1 MISLGA
7 RLVNAAVRLM
17 TLRARRR
24 HMSLSRSVK
33 FKEKPYSP
41 PRGYAYSVRKF
52 NGTDVE
58 VLTPPRASEDCI
70 IVQFHGGGHT
80 QPMNSLYRKVA
91 ERYAALSGCAVY
103 SIDYHTGENLVFP
116 SVHEECLGAYRG
128 IAENARGKKIIA
140 AGDSMG
146 VNHML
151 YACLRL
157 RDEGQP
163 LPVALVS
170 ASCYIDLAASGKSY
184 DENCHSDPLYGLP
197 IWQKKE
203 KYGAFL
209 RRKTPYAGSTDER
222 NCLLSPAYADLKGL
236 PPMLILCGAAE
247 TSASDSDMLYDGAV
261 RGKVRARLIKY
272 GGMFHDFFYFVPFI
286 RESRAAWR
294 ETERFLAEILSP
306 QCGA

>member
-52 NGTDVE
+52 NG
-58 VLTPPRASEDCI
+58 
-70 IVQFHGGGHT
+70 
-80 QPMNSLYRKVA
+80 
-91 ERYAALSGCAVY
+91 
-103 SIDYHTGENLVFP
+103 
-116 SVHEECLGAYRG
+116 
-128 IAENARGKKIIA
+128 
-140 AGDSMG
+140 
-146 VNHML
+146 
-151 YACLRL
+151 
-157 RDEGQP
+157 
-163 LPVALVS
+163 
-170 ASCYIDLAASGKSY
+170 
-184 DENCHSDPLYGLP
+184 
-197 IWQKKE
+197 
-203 KYGAFL
+203 
-209 RRKTPYAGSTDER
+209 TDER

-272 GGMFHDFFYFVPFI
+272 GGMFHDFFYLVPFI